1 MEEKKR
7 GTCNRNKMAFIQKQ
21 KPQHRM
27 DAILSALFQ
36 PSNIA
41 ENSIFPKAQR
51 RHWHDLVLTQLL
63 CTGHI

>member
-1 MEEKKR
+1 
-7 GTCNRNKMAFIQKQ
+7 MAFIQKQ

-41 ENSIFPKAQR
+41 ENSIFLKAQR